1 MKVLVVG
8 GAGYIGG
15 AVTDALTA
23 KNIPFTV
30 YDNLTYELHYLK
42 QVDFIRGDVQDTKL
56 LGSILS
62 AYTHVIWLAAIVGDG
77 ACDINP
83 ARTMLINNILVA
95 WLSENFSGRVIFTS
109 TCSVY
114 GANDGLVDEQDVT
127 NPLSLYAVTKLSA
140 ERYLERRGNSL
151 IFRLGTAY
159 GLSDTYSRPRMDLV
173 VNQMAVSAATT
184 GRLTLHGGDQWRPM
198 IHVRDIA
205 RTIVNNLDG
214 AVGIYNL
221 ATENLQMKTLADS
234 CARITNCEIVVEP
247 MKEDLRNYRAD
258 TSKALKDG
266 VWQEPHFTAEY
277 GIVQFVELI
286 RSGRVTDA
294 NRSTYFNVKHLQE
307 G

>member
-15 AVTDALTA
+15 AVTDALAA

-30 YDNLTYELHYLK
+30 YDNLTYEPHYLK

-56 LGSILS
+56 LGSILP

-77 ACDINP
+77 ACALDP
-83 ARTMLINNILVA
+83 VRTTFTNQYAVE
-95 WLSENFSGRVIFTS
+95 WLAKNYDGRIIFTS

-114 GANDGLVDEQDVT
+114 GANEALLDENSET
-127 NPLSLYAVTKLSA
+127 NPLSVYAFTKLCA
-140 ERYLERRGNSL
+140 EAELEGKKAL

-205 RTIVNNLDG
+205 RAIVNNLDG

-234 CARITNCEIVVEP
+234 CARIAKCEIITQP

-294 NRSTYFNVKHLQE
+294 NRSAYFNVKHLQGE
-307 G
+307 